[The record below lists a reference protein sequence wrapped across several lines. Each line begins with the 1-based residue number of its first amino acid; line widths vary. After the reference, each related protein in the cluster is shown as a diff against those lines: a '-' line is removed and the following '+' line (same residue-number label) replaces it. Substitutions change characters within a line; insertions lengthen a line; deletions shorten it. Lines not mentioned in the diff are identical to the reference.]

1 MNLSNIFQLKNQFAI
16 ENEVFETLAGA
27 ASVRIERIVSSGQT
41 TPLGTWLQES
51 LHEWVIL
58 LQGEASLEF
67 ENQEPL
73 KLCAGD
79 YVLIPAGQKH
89 RVNYTSSLP
98 LCIWLAVH
106 YQ

>member
-41 TPLGTWLQES
+41 TPLGTWLQEP

-67 ENQEPL
+67 ENQAPL
-73 KLCAGD
+73 MLCAGD